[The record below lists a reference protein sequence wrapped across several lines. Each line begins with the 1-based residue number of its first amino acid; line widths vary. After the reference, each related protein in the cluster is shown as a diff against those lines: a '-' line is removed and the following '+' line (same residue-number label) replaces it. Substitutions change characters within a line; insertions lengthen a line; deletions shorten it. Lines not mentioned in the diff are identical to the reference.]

1 MPSGSSPQNS
11 QTNFVDLRHVICNFK
26 TRENFSKGYIIW
38 TIKISSTCLEI
49 FMQNGKVGKGD
60 VFLRKTFSLPYL
72 HKNPDPA
79 LSRLH

>member
-49 FMQNGKVGKGD
+49 LMQNGKVGKGD
-60 VFLRKTFSLPYL
+60 VFSQEDVFI
-72 HKNPDPA
+72 A
-79 LSRLH
+79 LFA